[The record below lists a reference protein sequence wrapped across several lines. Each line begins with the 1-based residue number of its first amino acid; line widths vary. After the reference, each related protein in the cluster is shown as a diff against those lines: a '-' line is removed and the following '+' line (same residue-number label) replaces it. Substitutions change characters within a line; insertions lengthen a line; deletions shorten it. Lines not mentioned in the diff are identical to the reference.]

1 MNAASAAIGADL
13 VDRLM
18 DLYCDWRTEC
28 AEVQAAYDQFSHA
41 SPSDRAAAFA
51 VYTAALDREESACES
66 YAAQV
71 RLLESRLG
79 TAGGR
84 TRECET
90 SRSDQGR

>member
-1 MNAASAAIGADL
+1 MNAVEAQIESEL

-28 AEVQAAYDQFSHA
+28 AEVQRAYDRFSHA
-41 SPSDRAAAFA
+41 SPSDRDAAFA
-51 VYTAALDREESACES
+51 AYTAALDREESACAS

-79 TAGGR
+79 AASAR
-84 TRECET
+84 AAA
-90 SRSDQGR
+90 